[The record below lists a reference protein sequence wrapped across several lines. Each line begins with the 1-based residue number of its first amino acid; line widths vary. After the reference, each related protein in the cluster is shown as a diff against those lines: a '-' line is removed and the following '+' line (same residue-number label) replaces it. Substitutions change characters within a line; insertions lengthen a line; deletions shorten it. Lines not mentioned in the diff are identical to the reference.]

1 MTAGQFLPNF
11 SRTPDPAVLPLWDLT
26 NSSPKSQ
33 QLLRVVQGLQS
44 QLLGKVRQEDRIQD
58 QLGLDSKS
66 KVCSGKGARLW
77 LSRNLERTGPWGW
90 RESLAEEHGLL
101 LQRTCTQV
109 PAPTWRLHTTVS
121 NSSPRDQRLL
131 RHQVYTHALNI
142 PAGKIAIYTEN

>member
-26 NSSPKSQ
+26 NCSPKSQ

-44 QLLGKVRQEDRIQD
+44 QLLGKVRQEDPVQD

-77 LSRNLERTGPWGW
+77 LSGNLERTGPWGW
-90 RESLAEEHGLL
+90 RESLA
-101 LQRTCTQV
+101 V
-109 PAPTWRLHTTVS
+109 KAWAAPPENLH
-121 NSSPRDQRLL
+121 SSPS
-131 RHQVYTHALNI
+131 THMAAAHNGL
-142 PAGKIAIYTEN
+142 